1 MAVDLMGCY
10 APRRADDFQ
19 EAAAAGLRS
28 LELLV
33 SSLSSS
39 SSSHPSPALPP
50 PQPFGEIAGQTFS
63 KFRKVISIL
72 DRTGHARF
80 RRGPVESSSSATA
93 SAASPPPPVAAPP
106 PPPAPV
112 VAAVAPLAI
121 GPTSSSQPQS
131 LTLDFTKPNLMA
143 MSAAT
148 SVTST
153 SFFSSVT
160 AGEGSVSKGRSLLS
174 SGKPPLSGHKRKP
187 CAGGHSEATANGSR
201 CHCSKRRKNRVKR
214 TIRVPAISSKIADIP
229 PDEYSWRKYGQ
240 KPIKGS
246 PYPRGYYKCSTVR
259 GCPARKHVER
269 ATDDPAMLVV
279 TYEGEHRHTPAGPL
293 PAPPVSAA
301 AAAMPLAVAA
311 AVSAG
316 NGPV

>member
-10 APRRADDFQ
+10 APRRANDQLAIQ

-28 LELLV
+28 LEQLV
-33 SSLSSS
+33 SSLSSQAAAPHKAAAQHLH
-39 SSSHPSPALPP
+39 HPLPHQH
-50 PQPFGEIAGQTFS
+50 QPLGEIADQAVS

-80 RRGPVESSSSATA
+80 RRGPVESP
-93 SAASPPPPVAAPP
+93 AAAAAAAPPVVAAPP
-106 PPPAPV
+106 LPAALPHVSPV
-112 VAAVAPLAI
+112 SVA
-121 GPTSSSQPQS
+121 QPQS
-131 LTLDFTKPNLMA
+131 LTLDFTKPNLA

-160 AGEGSVSKGRSLLS
+160 AGEGSVSKGRSLMS
-174 SGKPPLSGHKRKP
+174 AGKPPLSGHKRKP
-187 CAGGHSEATANGSR
+187 CAGAHSEATAGGSR

-269 ATDDPAMLVV
+269 ATDDPAMLMV
-279 TYEGEHRHTPAGPL
+279 TYEGEHRHTPAAAGP
-293 PAPPVSAA
+293 S
-301 AAAMPLAVAA
+301 PLATASPVAA
-311 AVSAG
+311 AVAVAG
-316 NGPV
+316 NGHV